1 MMFYRWISRETGY
14 LHQVEADS
22 YDEAEQKFEKNES
35 VCIDEKETW
44 EYQSIF
50 VLAAKLKGSK

>member
-22 YDEAEQKFEKNES
+22 YDDAEQKFEKNES

-44 EYQSIF
+44 EYQTIF
-50 VLAAKLKGSK
+50 TLEAK